1 MWSGLLL
8 FSCILRAK
16 KSSLFAADT
25 IYCAREYS
33 LLLLKLPFAAAGLA
47 LPPELS
53 QSPQSSPGLPLP
65 AAPAAL
71 LPSAELLL
79 FLLLLLLTLTCTAEG
94 GGGVKGRPSAAAF
107 TFSR

>member
-16 KSSLFAADT
+16 KSSLFAADAM
-25 IYCAREYS
+25 YCAREYS

-47 LPPELS
+47 LLPELP
-53 QSPQSSPGLPLP
+53 QSPQSSPGLLLP
-65 AAPAAL
+65 VAPAGL
-71 LPSAELLL
+71 PPSAELLL
-79 FLLLLLLTLTCTAEG
+79 FLLLLLTLTCTAEG

>member
-1 MWSGLLL
+1 MSSGLLL

-25 IYCAREYS
+25 MYCAREYS

-47 LPPELS
+47 LLLELP
-53 QSPQSSPGLPLP
+53 QSPQSSPGLLLP
-65 AAPAAL
+65 VAPAGL
-71 LPSAELLL
+71 PPSAELLL
-79 FLLLLLLTLTCTAEG
+79 FLLLLLLTCTAEG
-94 GGGVKGRPSAAAF
+94 GGGVKGRPSAVAF